1 MGEAGPELR
10 KSQDRRIL
18 KYQGQ
23 GIRGNF
29 KRIVISP
36 DEWDDAYRALSDMAG
51 ESGPSNDRSLIQ
63 MMRDLRRPKLDALIS
78 GQLRIESYFTQEG
91 WNEFGQA
98 IFDRAKQIGLNPIV
112 IETDVIDN
120 VAAFDRY

>member
-63 MMRDLRRPKLDALIS
+63 MMRDLRRPELDALIS